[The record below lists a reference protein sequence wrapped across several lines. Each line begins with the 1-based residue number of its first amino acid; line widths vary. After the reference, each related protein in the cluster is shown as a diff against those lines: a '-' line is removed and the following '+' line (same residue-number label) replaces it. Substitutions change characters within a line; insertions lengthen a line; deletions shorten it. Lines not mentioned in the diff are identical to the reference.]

1 MAITPKGL
9 RILLAGL
16 IVMVS
21 GYILMTGGGSD
32 DPEVFNYTM
41 IWMEDITHV
50 TKQGAKQFTLSNT
63 NKLIRHY
70 QGATGLKT
78 GSTSKAKFCLSATA
92 ERNGIK
98 LIAVVMGC
106 PDSKSRVRDSSK
118 LLDYGFANCIIYE
131 DKDSISDLP
140 EISVSQGMKKTV
152 KIEATEPFRY
162 VFVNGKQGEVTANM
176 ELKEKLKAPVKK
188 GQEAGVIHYVSNGK
202 EIGTV
207 LLRTAEDVEKMSYK
221 VSFLRLIEQYISF

>member
-1 MAITPKGL
+1 
-9 RILLAGL
+9 
-16 IVMVS
+16 
-21 GYILMTGGGSD
+21 
-32 DPEVFNYTM
+32 
-41 IWMEDITHV
+41 
-50 TKQGAKQFTLSNT
+50 
-63 NKLIRHY
+63 
-70 QGATGLKT
+70 
-78 GSTSKAKFCLSATA
+78 
-92 ERNGIK
+92 
-98 LIAVVMGC
+98 
-106 PDSKSRVRDSSK
+106 
-118 LLDYGFANCIIYE
+118 
-131 DKDSISDLP
+131 
-140 EISVSQGMKKTV
+140 MKKTV